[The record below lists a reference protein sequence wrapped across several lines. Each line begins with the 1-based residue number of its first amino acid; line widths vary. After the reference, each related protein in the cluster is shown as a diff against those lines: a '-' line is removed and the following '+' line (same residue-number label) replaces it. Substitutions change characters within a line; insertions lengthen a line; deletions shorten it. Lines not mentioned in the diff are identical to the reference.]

1 MLGSLELLTI
11 RPPPDEGEGGDLLPL
26 TAALEPS
33 PAARGSGDKSRSDSG
48 EEAYDRRDVIGKRK
62 SSERYSSNWKAGKR
76 TERKKNKSTRR
87 SQSGKTI
94 QTRRH
99 IADRERRR
107 AVKRKAKLFFR
118 LTENSDG
125 LTRTTERSDIK
136 TGGMLFAVCYYGRR
150 GFYKKW
156 LNSDSS
162 WMTDNGR
169 RATLRGT

>member
-76 TERKKNKSTRR
+76 TERKKQKH
-87 SQSGKTI
+87 KTV
-94 QTRRH
+94 T
-99 IADRERRR
+99 
-107 AVKRKAKLFFR
+107 KRK
-118 LTENSDG
+118 
-125 LTRTTERSDIK
+125 K
-136 TGGMLFAVCYYGRR
+136 T
-150 GFYKKW
+150 KT
-156 LNSDSS
+156 N
-162 WMTDNGR
+162 T
-169 RATLRGT
+169 